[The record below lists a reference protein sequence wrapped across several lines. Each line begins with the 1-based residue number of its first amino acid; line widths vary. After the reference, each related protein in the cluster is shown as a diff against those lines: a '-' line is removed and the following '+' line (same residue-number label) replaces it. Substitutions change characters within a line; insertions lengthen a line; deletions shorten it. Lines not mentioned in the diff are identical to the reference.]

1 MLNIDAAGR
10 SLRQSQRQL
19 YPRHFPSST
28 FSNLFTMSALT
39 AALYGLCLLFLAAA
53 ALLIFAKDP
62 HSRLHR
68 HFALLLLALL
78 GWVAS
83 LFVFGLPLG
92 LRLAPQQL
100 LWLGRFNFACLVP
113 AVLLSF
119 LFVQDI
125 VGRPSGRQ
133 ERTPMTTWWLKTG
146 WLWLETALLFLLTL
160 LTPLVDQAELIRAG
174 QHVTL
179 YGPLF
184 ALYALH
190 IVALLAA
197 MLWATFRPVAGA
209 SPETQSQLRLTGI
222 GALATAAIA
231 LTTNALL
238 PYAFDN
244 FHLIHVGTLS
254 TIFFLLAVA
263 DAVFVHHLFDVR
275 LVIRAAFVYAGLI
288 ALALELYQ
296 LALSFLIRLVPVG
309 DQAQSHLAATAMVLV
324 VNAFTQ
330 QPVRRWLEARF
341 DRSLH
346 PKPSNSRQHTHQ
358 PAPHRVASSKVRAV
372 RLAAVSKP

>member
-1 MLNIDAAGR
+1 
-10 SLRQSQRQL
+10 
-19 YPRHFPSST
+19 
-28 FSNLFTMSALT
+28 MSALT
-39 AALYGLCLLFLAAA
+39 AALYGLCLLFLAGA

-92 LRLAPQQL
+92 LELAPERL

-125 VGRPSGRQ
+125 STRQFVQGIAGRPGAKQ
-133 ERTPMTTWWLKTG
+133 ERTSMKTWGMKTE

-160 LTPLVDQAELIRAG
+160 LTPLVDQAELIRAD

-190 IVALLAA
+190 LVILLAA
-197 MLWATFRPVAGA
+197 MLRAAFRPAAGA
-209 SPETQSQLRLTGI
+209 SPETRSQLRLTGI
-222 GALATAAIA
+222 GALATAAVA

-238 PYAFDN
+238 PSVFGN
-244 FHLIHVGTLS
+244 FRFIHVGTLS
-254 TIFFLLAVA
+254 TILFLLAVA
-263 DAVFVHHLFDVR
+263 DAVFVHHLFNIR

-324 VNAFTQ
+324 INAFTQ
-330 QPVRRWLEARF
+330 QPVRRWLERRI
-341 DRSLH
+341 DHSLRPRSLQ
-346 PKPSNSRQHTHQ
+346 PRRDRTRRSRTT
-358 PAPHRVASSKVRAV
+358 REGI
-372 RLAAVSKP
+372 AAFPEA

>member
-1 MLNIDAAGR
+1 
-10 SLRQSQRQL
+10 
-19 YPRHFPSST
+19 
-28 FSNLFTMSALT
+28 MSALT

-92 LRLAPQQL
+92 LRLAPELL

-125 VGRPSGRQ
+125 STRRFVQDISTRRFVQDISTRRFVQDIAGRHRQ
-133 ERTPMTTWWLKTG
+133 ERTPITT

-160 LTPLVDQAELIRAG
+160 LTPLVDQAELILAG
-174 QHVTL
+174 QHITL

-190 IVALLAA
+190 LVALLAA
-197 MLWATFRPVAGA
+197 MLWAAFRPVAGA
-209 SPETQSQLRLTGI
+209 SLETRSQLRLTGI

-238 PYAFDN
+238 PYVFGN

-254 TIFFLLAVA
+254 TIFFLFAVA
-263 DAVFVHHLFDVR
+263 DAVFVHHLFDIR

-288 ALALELYQ
+288 ALTLELYQ

-324 VNAFTQ
+324 INAFTQ
-330 QPVRRWLEARF
+330 QPVRRWLEGRI
-341 DRSLH
+341 DHSLR
-346 PKPSNSRQHTHQ
+346 PKPSAPRQHLHQ
-358 PAPHRVASSKVRAV
+358 PLSAATQSTSSQNASSKIRAV
-372 RLAAVSKP
+372 REAHPVRPAGASKS

>member
-1 MLNIDAAGR
+1 
-10 SLRQSQRQL
+10 
-19 YPRHFPSST
+19 
-28 FSNLFTMSALT
+28 MSALT

-62 HSRLHR
+62 RSRLHR

-92 LRLAPQQL
+92 LKLAPEQL

-125 VGRPSGRQ
+125 AGGQDVRNRQ
-133 ERTPMTTWWLKTG
+133 IRMTR
-146 WLWLETALLFLLTL
+146 WLWMETALLFLLTL

-190 IVALLAA
+190 LVALLAA
-197 MLWATFRPVAGA
+197 MLWAAFRPVAGA
-209 SPETQSQLRLTGI
+209 SPETRSQLRLTGI

-238 PYAFDN
+238 PYAFGN

-254 TIFFLLAVA
+254 TILFLLAVA
-263 DAVFVHHLFDVR
+263 DAVFVHHLFDIR

-324 VNAFTQ
+324 INAFTQ
-330 QPVRRWLEARF
+330 QPVRRWLEGRF
-341 DRSLH
+341 DRSLR
-346 PKPSNSRQHTHQ
+346 PKSFAHRQHTHQ
-358 PAPHRVASSKVRAV
+358 PLPASSKIRIQAHPVRPAG
-372 RLAAVSKP
+372 VSKT

>member
-1 MLNIDAAGR
+1 
-10 SLRQSQRQL
+10 
-19 YPRHFPSST
+19 
-28 FSNLFTMSALT
+28 MSALT
-39 AALYGLCLLFLAAA
+39 AALYGLCLLFLSGA

-68 HFALLLLALL
+68 HFVLLLLTLL

-92 LRLAPQQL
+92 LRLGPEPL

-125 VGRPSGRQ
+125 STRRFMQDIAERQ
-133 ERTPMTTWWLKTG
+133 SREKERTPTTT

-160 LTPLVDQAELIRAG
+160 LTPLVDQAELVKAG

-190 IVALLAA
+190 LVALLAA
-197 MLWATFRPVAGA
+197 TLRSAFRPAEGD
-209 SPETQSQLRLTGI
+209 SPETRSQLRLTGI

-238 PYAFDN
+238 PYAFGN
-244 FHLIHVGTLS
+244 FHFIHVGTLS
-254 TIFFLLAVA
+254 TILFLLAVA

-324 VNAFTQ
+324 INAFTQ
-330 QPVRRWLEARF
+330 QPVRRWLEGRI
-341 DRSLH
+341 DRSLRPRSSAH
-346 PKPSNSRQHTHQ
+346 RQHAHQQHAHQ
-358 PAPHRVASSKVRAV
+358 PQMASSRIRSAQPP
-372 RLAAVSKP
+372 SSNP

>member
-1 MLNIDAAGR
+1 
-10 SLRQSQRQL
+10 
-19 YPRHFPSST
+19 
-28 FSNLFTMSALT
+28 MSALT

-68 HFALLLLALL
+68 HFTLLLLALL
-78 GWVAS
+78 GWVGS

-92 LRLAPQQL
+92 LRLAPEPL

-125 VGRPSGRQ
+125 AGRPSARQ
-133 ERTPMTTWWLKTG
+133 ERTPMTTWLC
-146 WLWLETALLFLLTL
+146 LETGLLFLLTL
-160 LTPLVDQAELIRAG
+160 LTPLVDQAELVRAG

-179 YGPLF
+179 YGLLF
-184 ALYALH
+184 AVYVLH
-190 IVALLAA
+190 LVALLGAA
-197 MLWATFRPVAGA
+197 LRAAFRPAPGA
-209 SPETQSQLRLTGI
+209 SIETRSQLRLTGI
-222 GALATAAIA
+222 GALATAAVA
-231 LTTNALL
+231 LTTNVLL
-238 PYAFDN
+238 PSVFGN
-244 FHLIHVGTLS
+244 FHLIHIGTLS

-263 DAVFVHHLFDVR
+263 DAVFVHHLFDIR

-324 VNAFTQ
+324 INAFTQ
-330 QPVRRWLEARF
+330 QPVRRWLEGRI
-341 DRSLH
+341 DRSLR
-346 PKPSNSRQHTHQ
+346 PKPSALRQHPHQ
-358 PAPHRVASSKVRAV
+358 PLLASSRVRAV
-372 RLAAVSKP
+372 RSAAASKP

>member
-1 MLNIDAAGR
+1 
-10 SLRQSQRQL
+10 
-19 YPRHFPSST
+19 
-28 FSNLFTMSALT
+28 MSALT

-53 ALLIFAKDP
+53 ALLIFVKDP

-78 GWVAS
+78 GWIAS

-92 LRLAPQQL
+92 LRLAPELL

-125 VGRPSGRQ
+125 AGRPSARK
-133 ERTPMTTWWLKTG
+133 ERTRITR
-146 WLWLETALLFLLTL
+146 WLWLETALLFLVTL

-190 IVALLAA
+190 LVTLLAA
-197 MLWATFRPVAGA
+197 MLWAAFRPVRGA
-209 SPETQSQLRLTGI
+209 SSETRSQLRLTGI

-238 PYAFDN
+238 PYVFGN

-263 DAVFVHHLFDVR
+263 DAVFVHHLFDIR

-324 VNAFTQ
+324 INAFTQ
-330 QPVRRWLEARF
+330 QPVRRWLEGRF
-341 DRSLH
+341 DRSLR
-346 PKPSNSRQHTHQ
+346 PRSSAYRQHAHQ
-358 PAPHRVASSKVRAV
+358 PLLASSQSASSKVPADQEARSV
-372 RLAAVSKP
+372 RPAAASKS